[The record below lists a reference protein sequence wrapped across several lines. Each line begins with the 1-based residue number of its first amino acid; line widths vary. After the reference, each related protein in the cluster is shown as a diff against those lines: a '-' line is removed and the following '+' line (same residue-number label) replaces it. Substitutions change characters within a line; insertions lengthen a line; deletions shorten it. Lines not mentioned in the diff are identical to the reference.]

1 MSALSQTLQPPAQF
15 LLAPADDA
23 NVSVATSPAATIAA
37 LGIPLFGSGE
47 IPAELGFTRERLSA
61 AGFRAGAGRALI
73 LPSAEGTVRVAV
85 GLGAPEELDA
95 GRLRNAAAAFAQAVS
110 TQDRLAFS
118 LQNIGNVP
126 PDVAAQT
133 VIEGILL
140 ARHEYPGFGREKNSA
155 AVREVTLLIDS
166 ADESEARA
174 GAQRGHA
181 HAKATI
187 MARDLANTPHS
198 HLTATQLGELALR
211 LGKQKSFD
219 VEIFD
224 KDALLKLG
232 CGGLLGVNAGSVE
245 PPRMIKL
252 TYRPRQAS
260 GRVALVGKG
269 IMYDSGGISLKP
281 NDNVHARM
289 KNDMSGAAAI
299 LAAVAELGE
308 LGCTTSV
315 TAYLM
320 CTDNMPSGTALAL
333 GDVITTYGGRTVEVN
348 NTDAEGRLV
357 MCDALALA
365 AQEDHDAIIDVATL
379 TGSVMRALGTDIAG
393 LFGNDDALIGQ
404 VKRAAAA
411 TGEPVWQLPLH
422 KPYRKVLESDV
433 AMLRNTGPTGG
444 TQPDGIVAAIFLAE
458 FVGEKPWAHID
469 ICGTAWHERD
479 DLWRR
484 AGCSGFGARLLLDL
498 LMNFRP
504 GTAQTRH

>member
-1 MSALSQTLQPPAQF
+1 M
-15 LLAPADDA
+15 
-23 NVSVATSPAATIAA
+23 
-37 LGIPLFGSGE
+37 
-47 IPAELGFTRERLSA
+47 
-61 AGFRAGAGRALI
+61 
-73 LPSAEGTVRVAV
+73 RVAV